1 MPFAL
6 YYRIQIEI
14 SIIIVY
20 IGDVSKYKYNL
31 AWKSM
36 HVDWQCMIKHIA
48 EILYQKYKVYG
59 IDINIVL
66 KLINQWLSEYVLVD
80 TNDYNYG

>member
-1 MPFAL
+1 
-6 YYRIQIEI
+6 
-14 SIIIVY
+14 
-20 IGDVSKYKYNL
+20 
-31 AWKSM
+31 M
-36 HVDWQCMIKHIA
+36 HVDWQCMINHIA